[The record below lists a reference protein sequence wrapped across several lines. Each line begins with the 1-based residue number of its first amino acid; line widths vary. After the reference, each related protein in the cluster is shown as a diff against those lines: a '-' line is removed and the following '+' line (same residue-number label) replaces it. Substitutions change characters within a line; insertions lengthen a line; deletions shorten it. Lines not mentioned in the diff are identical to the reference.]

1 MSRLEVHL
9 DGEWV
14 PVDGVTSVEL
24 DEEQPAPEA
33 LERVEANLRR
43 TLFKYLSIGV
53 RRAETPPRALPQ
65 RPAWQS
71 PYGPPR
77 RR

>member
-9 DGEWV
+9 DGGWE
-14 PVDGVTSVEL
+14 PVDGVTSAEL
-24 DEEQPAPEA
+24 DEKLPPPEA

-53 RRAETPPRALPQ
+53 RRTEPPPRALPQ